1 MRAYKY
7 GGKQYLTGGQPK
19 LDKNNDGVLNEVDFT
34 LMRELK
40 KKMEGGKVYMKGGK
54 MYEEGGPLEEEAKA
68 PEEVKGLLEALESG
82 SVSGRDV
89 KEMMERLRKEK
100 QQTSFSGDF
109 RDPNLLFNKED
120 DAYAGLDNVSDK
132 GRAKA
137 EAFYEAEIEKL
148 KNRAYTSSR
157 KPAEEKLPP
166 RLEESEFADMLR
178 KAIKSGK
185 L

>member
-7 GGKQYLTGGQPK
+7 GGKQYLSGGQTK
-19 LDKNNDGVLNEVDFT
+19 LDANKDGKISGEDFK
-34 LMRELK
+34 LLK
-40 KKMEGGKVYMKGGK
+40 QLKEYMNGGK

-100 QQTSFSGDF
+100 RRTSFSGDF

-120 DAYAGLDNVSDK
+120 DSYSGMHNVSDK
-132 GRAKA
+132 GRASA

-157 KPAEEKLPP
+157 KPVEEKLPP
-166 RLEESEFADMLR
+166 ALREGEFAEILR
-178 KAIKSGK
+178 RAMEMGK
-185 L
+185 F